1 MQVGQ
6 NLQNGVNYKYLE
18 LYTNNFWKLPLF
30 LIFIVKLYIYI
41 YIMGNKCESSL
52 WFCENYALHLQ
63 CPLLLY
69 IFPDIKVLNNFI
81 D

>member
-41 YIMGNKCESSL
+41 YIL
-52 WFCENYALHLQ
+52 WEINVSHPYGFAKIMPCICSAPCSYTFFLILK
-63 CPLLLY
+63 
-69 IFPDIKVLNNFI
+69 F
-81 D
+81 